1 MISEEEFKENLKR
14 LFGRIEKACECEN
27 RNPDDISILPV
38 TKNWPIEAVQYSRNA
53 GFNRV
58 GENRVQ
64 EAIEKQNNSI
74 LLDMNWDL
82 IGHLQSN
89 KVRWIPG
96 NFARVQ
102 TVDSIKL
109 IKKLEKILN
118 HENKKLGI
126 FLQVNTG
133 KDPAKA
139 GIFEN
144 QCEELVDVVLNS
156 NFLNLE
162 GFMTIAP
169 YAPDEP
175 SIARL
180 AFSRLRNLRDR
191 ISENYHIEIPELSMG
206 MSEDLRE
213 AIAEGSTM
221 IRVGSALFGTRD

>member
-1 MISEEEFKENLKR
+1 M
-14 LFGRIEKACECEN
+14 
-27 RNPDDISILPV
+27 
-38 TKNWPIEAVQYSRNA
+38 
-53 GFNRV
+53 
-58 GENRVQ
+58 
-64 EAIEKQNNSI
+64 
-74 LLDMNWDL
+74 
-82 IGHLQSN
+82 
-89 KVRWIPG
+89 
-96 NFARVQ
+96 
-102 TVDSIKL
+102 
-109 IKKLEKILN
+109 EKILN

-144 QCEELVDVVLNS
+144 QCEELVDAVLNS

-191 ISENYHIEIPELSMG
+191 ISENYQ
-206 MSEDLRE
+206 
-213 AIAEGSTM
+213 IAEGSTM
-221 IRVGSALFGTRD
+221 IRVGAALFGTRD